1 MKIYKV
7 LGKRG
12 RVTIP
17 FEIREDMGIGFN
29 DILSFEQE
37 DEDTIVIH
45 REHLCGMCQPET
57 PNAVAKPTNETTL
70 LDFLNGLTPTEQR
83 AALVHLSMKI
93 AMLHR
98 GDHDE

>member
-70 LDFLNGLTPTEQR
+70 LDFLNGLFQC
-83 AALVHLSMKI
+83 VW
-93 AMLHR
+93 
-98 GDHDE
+98 GCDW

>member
-45 REHLCGMCQPET
+45 REHLCGMCHPET

-70 LDFLNGLTPTEQR
+70 LDFLNGLSSEEKR
-83 AALVHLSMKI
+83 AALVHLSMQL
-93 AMLHR
+93 ALNR
-98 GDHDE
+98 GGNVNV